1 MLLSVDQ
8 APGEGHG
15 NPLSGSKQKLKR
27 EKVVQLRLLVNL
39 HFRTSATSHLVS
51 KMSLQLL
58 AFICLQDLEHSTW
71 PLESR
76 QVEAITSLQPR
87 SRPQLC

>member
-27 EKVVQLRLLVNL
+27 EKVVQLRL
-39 HFRTSATSHLVS
+39 

-58 AFICLQDLEHSTW
+58 AFICLQELEHSTW

-87 SRPQLC
+87 SRPQRC